1 MIDITLT
8 FFTKK
13 LIYKKPCILALKRLR
28 NFSIEI
34 TRFQTKKFITAM
46 RQNFLPKCLY
56 NFYLDRLNVE
66 ITIQG

>member
-8 FFTKK
+8 FFYKK
-13 LIYKKPCILALKRLR
+13 LFYKKPYILALKRLR

-34 TRFQTKKFITAM
+34 TRFQTKKFVTAM
-46 RQNFLPKCLY
+46 